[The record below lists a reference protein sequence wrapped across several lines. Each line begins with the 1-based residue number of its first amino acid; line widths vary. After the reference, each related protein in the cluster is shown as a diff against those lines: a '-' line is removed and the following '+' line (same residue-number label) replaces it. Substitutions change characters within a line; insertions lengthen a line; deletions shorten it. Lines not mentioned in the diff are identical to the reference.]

1 MKKTISLLAGITTL
15 ALLGTVSTSYA
26 GPFILAGTD
35 ADDHG
40 SVTGTVASGVNQ
52 DGWFFMQRSLE
63 NLAPGVTNGSKVVA
77 VLGSNPGTQ
86 AHNAALSAF
95 NNSALPAAG
104 WTLTTYNDAALTT
117 FLSGGLAGAGI
128 VMMDSA
134 GNVSGGATG
143 AELTAFTNNATNI
156 NTFLGNGGGLFSQ
169 SNGYGWVSAL
179 VPGLADVSA
188 SNTGLALTPAGNAA
202 FPGLTNADLSAGPWH
217 NYTGRARAWP
227 DYMPT

>member
-1 MKKTISLLAGITTL
+1 MKKRLGLLASVSTL
-15 ALLGTVSTSYA
+15 ALLGTVPTSFA

-40 SVTGTVASGVNQ
+40 FVTGTVASGVNQ

-95 NNSALPAAG
+95 NNSSLPAAG
-104 WTLTTYNDAALTT
+104 WSLTTYNDAALST
-117 FLSGGLAGAGI
+117 FLSGGLAATGI

-134 GNVSGGATG
+134 GNVSGGAVA
-143 AELTAFTNNATNI
+143 AELTAFTT
-156 NTFLGNGGGLFSQ
+156 
-169 SNGYGWVSAL
+169 
-179 VPGLADVSA
+179 
-188 SNTGLALTPAGNAA
+188 NAA
-202 FPGLTNADLSAGPWH
+202 N
-217 NYTGRARAWP
+217 
-227 DYMPT
+227 